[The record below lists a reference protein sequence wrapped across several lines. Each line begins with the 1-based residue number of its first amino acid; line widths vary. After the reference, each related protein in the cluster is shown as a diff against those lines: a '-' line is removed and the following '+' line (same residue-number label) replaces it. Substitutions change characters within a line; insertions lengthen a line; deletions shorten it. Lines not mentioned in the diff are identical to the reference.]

1 VNLQCEAARQSIAF
15 RSDIATLASRI
26 PHRGII
32 VTLKS
37 GATPMKQTLLQEK
50 YPVYTL
56 ELLKSETSMKDA
68 DAIIDYLRNCI
79 EGHKIAKL
87 ISTFDHYAH
96 TQALEEGEIAD
107 DILAAKHVVFCFGTH
122 LKDAHVMAVRPRS
135 IGVVEKPDRFVV
147 TFLEAPMP
155 LANSAMEGWVKA
167 LARSP
172 ESVPT

>member
-1 VNLQCEAARQSIAF
+1 
-15 RSDIATLASRI
+15 
-26 PHRGII
+26 
-32 VTLKS
+32 
-37 GATPMKQTLLQEK
+37 MKQSLLQEK
-50 YPVYTL
+50 YPVYSL
-56 ELLKSETSMKDA
+56 ELLKPETPMKDA
-68 DAIIDYLRNCI
+68 EAVIEYLKGCI
-79 EGHKIAKL
+79 ARHKIAEF

-107 DILAAKHVVFCFGTH
+107 DILAAKHVIFCFGTH

-135 IGVVEKPDRFVV
+135 IGVVEKADRFVI

-172 ESVPT
+172 EAIRA

>member
-1 VNLQCEAARQSIAF
+1 
-15 RSDIATLASRI
+15 
-26 PHRGII
+26 
-32 VTLKS
+32 
-37 GATPMKQTLLQEK
+37 MKQTLLQEK

-135 IGVVEKPDRFVV
+135 IGVVAKPDRFVV